1 MRRNFGN
8 RELPQ
13 PMNMPAQ
20 PLAPSTQWPVLHP
33 GQVLAEKLDELRIGF
48 REFALRTGKP
58 EKTIAAV
65 LRGDSGIPAEMAVAF
80 EFALGIPASYWLNHQ
95 RAFDEQRARNRKA
108 EMLVDADSEWVQQF
122 PLQEMRTIGW
132 LEDGVGE
139 AEGLLRFF
147 GMASPAC
154 WRRYYVE
161 GRLKVAFGMPL
172 VERGA
177 EEVGALSVWF
187 RAGERWVEGLA
198 GVEAMAR
205 PRFKRG
211 EWRAL
216 LDEVAAAGEWE
227 RFVAGCRAL
236 GVVVCVVPALA
247 PLAGD
252 LLSTRWLQ
260 RGVPMIQVT
269 RAVAADVRA
278 QVGRLGHAVGHL
290 ALHGKKGIFLEDK
303 VGRSA
308 DAEKERE
315 ADGFLRLG
323 DDGK

>member
-1 MRRNFGN
+1 
-8 RELPQ
+8 
-13 PMNMPAQ
+13 MNMPAQ
-20 PLAPSTQWPVLHP
+20 HPAPSTQWPILHP
-33 GQVLAEKLDELRIGF
+33 GLVLAEKLDELRIGF

-95 RAFDEQRARNRKA
+95 RAYDEQRARDRKA
-108 EMLVDADSEWVQQF
+108 EMLVDADAEWVQQF
-122 PLQEMRTIGW
+122 PREQMKTLGW
-132 LEDGVGE
+132 LEDGAGD

-161 GRLKVAFGMPL
+161 GRLRVAFGMPL

-177 EEVGALSVWF
+177 EQVGALSVWF
-187 RAGERWVEGLA
+187 RAGERWMEGVA
-198 GVEAMAR
+198 DVEAMAR

-216 LDEVAAAGEWE
+216 LKEVSAAGDWE
-227 RFVAGCRAL
+227 QFVAGSRAL
-236 GVVVCVVPALA
+236 GVVVCVVPAVA

-260 RGVPMIQVT
+260 RGVPMIQAT
-269 RAVAADVRA
+269 PAVAADVRA
-278 QVGRLGHAVGHL
+278 QVGRLGHVVGHL
-290 ALHGKKGIFLEDK
+290 ALHGKKGIFLEDR
-303 VGRSA
+303 VGRRA
-308 DAEKERE
+308 DVQKERE
-315 ADGFLRLG
+315 ADAFLQLG
-323 DDGK
+323 AAGGED